1 MPLWNLEYLF
11 CAPNMQK
18 LGIFIGNI
26 LQRILI
32 NEFGQIG
39 EQIHSIG
46 HSLGGHLAG
55 FISRTMS
62 NTGNQIGRVTGKKV
76 THKCF
81 GHTKMFFM
89 SRTFSVPISTLCIS

>member
-26 LQRILI
+26 LQRILMS
-32 NEFGQIG
+32 EFGQTG
-39 EQIHSIG
+39 EQIHALG

-62 NTGNQIGRVTGKKV
+62 NTGNQIGRVTGNKG
-76 THKCF
+76 THKYQ
-81 GHTKMFFM
+81 GK
-89 SRTFSVPISTLCIS
+89 IGYEL